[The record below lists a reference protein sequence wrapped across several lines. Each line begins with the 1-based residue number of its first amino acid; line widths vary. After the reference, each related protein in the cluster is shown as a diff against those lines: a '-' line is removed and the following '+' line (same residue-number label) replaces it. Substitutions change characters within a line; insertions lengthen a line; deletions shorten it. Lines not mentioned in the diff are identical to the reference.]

1 MSVLQDPKQKDYAVR
16 LIHSLSPN
24 AEYQNL
30 LTRLDMKVDK
40 THFQKFTTKLYE
52 QVNGLSR
59 MSSLQGTVLDEV
71 RRNVTDDE
79 TEKWGGGGSGWVGV
93 TAGNFG
99 HITTTDLTKLRLQRS
114 IMTSTTSSETFKQV

>member
-79 TEKWGGGGSGWVGV
+79 AEKWGGGGSGVRTTR
-93 TAGNFG
+93 TAIIACRPVPLPLPLPYPQ
-99 HITTTDLTKLRLQRS
+99 HL
-114 IMTSTTSSETFKQV
+114 TSTPAAAVPTGSR